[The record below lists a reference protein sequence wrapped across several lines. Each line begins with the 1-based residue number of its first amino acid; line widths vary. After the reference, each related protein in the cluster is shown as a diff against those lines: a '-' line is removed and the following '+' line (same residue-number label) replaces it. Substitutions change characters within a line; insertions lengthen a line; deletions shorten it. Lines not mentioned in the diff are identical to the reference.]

1 MPAGIAV
8 TAGRE
13 RGDDD
18 HSPHAPIIART
29 DEDSAGRVRLHQNSP
44 PARAL
49 QSSTMKSKTRTAL
62 ILGAAGA
69 AVATALVLDLGHAE
83 SAAPARGATPVEP
96 ASCGA
101 PAPSHADAKLEH
113 GKLTGAL
120 SAGKLAR
127 GGGGDL
133 HAEFE
138 IATQAATNAQRPPL
152 DLAFVIDRS
161 GSMSGDRLEHAK
173 SAARGIVEKLGA
185 QDHVALIQYD
195 DAAQVVVSSLVM
207 DDGGRTKMEK
217 AIAALETGGSTN
229 LEAGL
234 ELGRHEVERVYVSGE
249 ASRVMLLSDG
259 MANVGIIDPKRI
271 ADTAREAANH
281 GVRVTSVGIGLDF
294 NEDLMESIAEAGRGN
309 YHYVKSASDLD
320 KTIAGELASV
330 QATVAT
336 NVELRLTTSCGA
348 QLAAVHGYESHKD
361 GDATV
366 VPMPDL
372 FGGDDRK
379 LLVSLRV
386 PDATLGETRALHA
399 ELVYRDTAG
408 GATHREPI
416 DLGVQLT
423 DDRDAAIASVDQGV
437 MAEVFKL
444 EAAESMRQAAQEYE
458 HGNAGSA
465 AAIIATTQH
474 HIEAKQ
480 AAYKLKPA
488 AAAEAL
494 GDLDE
499 MDKDTKAYAPGTAQ
513 ATDVVKATKWKAR
526 AMSKK

>member
-1 MPAGIAV
+1 MFARRRVI
-8 TAGRE
+8 AGRE
-13 RGDDD
+13 QGNGDQ
-18 HSPHAPIIART
+18 SPHAAIIART
-29 DEDSAGRVRLHQNSP
+29 DEDSAGHSRLQQNSA
-44 PARAL
+44 PARAF
-49 QSSTMKSKTRTAL
+49 QASTMKSKTRTAL
-62 ILGAAGA
+62 VLGAAGA

-83 SAAPARGATPVEP
+83 SAAPARIPTPVEP
-96 ASCGA
+96 ASCGT

-120 SAGKLAR
+120 SAAKLAR

-138 IATQAATNAQRPPL
+138 IATDTVANAQRAPL

-185 QDHVALIQYD
+185 EDHVALIQYD
-195 DAAQVVVSSLVM
+195 DNAQVVVPSLVM
-207 DDGGRTKMEK
+207 DDAGKTKMEH
-217 AIAALETGGSTN
+217 AIDALEVGGSTN
-229 LEAGL
+229 LEGGL

-259 MANVGIIDPKRI
+259 MANVGIVDPKRI
-271 ADTAREAANH
+271 ADTARDAANH

-294 NEDLMESIAEAGRGN
+294 NEDLMEGIAEAGRGN
-309 YHYVKSASDLD
+309 YHYVKNAGDLD

-379 LLVSLRV
+379 LLVSLRM
-386 PDATLGETRALHA
+386 PDATLGDARALHA
-399 ELVYRDTAG
+399 ELVYRDTVG

-423 DDRDAAIASVDQGV
+423 DDRDAAIKSVDQDV

-444 EAAESMRQAAQEYE
+444 EAAESMRQAAQQYQN
-458 HGNAGSA
+458 GDA
-465 AAIIATTQH
+465 AAAAATIATTQH
-474 HIEAKQ
+474 HIAAKS
-480 AAYKLKPA
+480 AAYNLKPA
-488 AAAEAL
+488 AAAPAL

-499 MDKDTKAYAPGTAQ
+499 MDKDTRAYAPGTAQ
-513 ATDVVKATKWKAR
+513 AADVVKMSKSKAR
-526 AMSKK
+526 VMSKK